1 MFRSLISPA
10 GCLLATTLLG
20 ALLLSPVR
28 AAEGVPQSM
37 LDLAERSRCLTCHE
51 VDEKVRGPAWR
62 DVAKRY
68 RGDAAAEARL
78 LVKVREG
85 GSGVWGDDFM
95 SPNKR
100 VSDEDLQTL
109 VRWILSLP

>member
-1 MFRSLISPA
+1 MSRSLISPT
-10 GCLLATTLLG
+10 GCLLAATFLG
-20 ALLLSPVR
+20 GLLLSPAR
-28 AAEGVPQSM
+28 AAEGVTPSM

-68 RGDAAAEARL
+68 RGDAGAEARL

>member
-1 MFRSLISPA
+1 MSYHKKMLPVLLLAGLVSAAVTSPA
-10 GCLLATTLLG
+10 
-20 ALLLSPVR
+20 R
-28 AAEGVPQSM
+28 AADIPKKQEM
-37 LDLAERSRCLTCHE
+37 LDLAERSRCLICHD

-68 RGDAAAEARL
+68 RGDAGAEARL

-85 GSGVWGDDFM
+85 GTGVWGDDFM

-100 VSDEDLQTL
+100 VSDEDLKTL
-109 VRWILSLP
+109 VQWILSLP

>member
-1 MFRSLISPA
+1 MSRSAIFPA
-10 GCLLATTLLG
+10 GCLLAATLLG
-20 ALLLSPVR
+20 GPVLSPAL
-28 AAEGVPQSM
+28 AAEGVTQSM

-68 RGDAAAEARL
+68 RGDGGAEARL

-100 VSDEDLQTL
+100 VSDEDLKTL
-109 VRWILSLP
+109 VRWILALP

>member
-1 MFRSLISPA
+1 MSHHKRMLPVLLLAGLVSLLAMSPA
-10 GCLLATTLLG
+10 
-20 ALLLSPVR
+20 R
-28 AAEGVPQSM
+28 AAEIPKLQEM
-37 LDLAERSRCLTCHE
+37 LDLAERSRCLTCHDVE
-51 VDEKVRGPAWR
+51 EKVRGPAWR

-68 RGDAAAEARL
+68 RGDAGAEARL

-85 GSGVWGDDFM
+85 GTGVWGEDFM

-100 VSDEDLQTL
+100 VSEENLQAL

>member
-1 MFRSLISPA
+1 MPIPLRFLA
-10 GCLLATTLLG
+10 GCGLLAG
-20 ALLLSPVR
+20 LLLPPVCR
-28 AAEGVPQSM
+28 ADDATTQRM
-37 LDLAERSRCLTCHE
+37 LELAERSRCLNCHD
-51 VDEKVRGPAWR
+51 VNEKVRGPAWR

-68 RGDAAAEARL
+68 RGDGGAEARP

-85 GSGVWGDDFM
+85 GTGVWGDDFM

-100 VSDEDLQTL
+100 VSDEDLLSL